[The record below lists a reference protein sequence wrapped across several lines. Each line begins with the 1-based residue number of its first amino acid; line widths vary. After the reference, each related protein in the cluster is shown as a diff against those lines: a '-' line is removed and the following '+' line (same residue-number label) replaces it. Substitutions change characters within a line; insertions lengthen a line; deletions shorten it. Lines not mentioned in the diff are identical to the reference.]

1 MTLLFASLNAH
12 KIQEMRELCGPNLD
26 ILSAGEAGY
35 MDPIEESGHT
45 FEENARLKARAIWE
59 RSSGLDTFADD
70 SGLSCRALGGEPGIY
85 SARYAGTGNS
95 TDNINL
101 LLSNLEGKQDRFA
114 TFIGVICLIQMGKE
128 YYFEG
133 RVNGAISFTLK
144 GTDGFGYDPVFTPA
158 GYDRSF
164 AQMNAREK
172 NQISHRAIAVRK
184 LRAFLTV

>member
-45 FEENARLKARAIWE
+45 FEENARLKARA
-59 RSSGLDTFADD
+59 
-70 SGLSCRALGGEPGIY
+70 LGGEPGIY

-114 TFIGVICLIQMGKE
+114 TFIGVICLIQTGKE